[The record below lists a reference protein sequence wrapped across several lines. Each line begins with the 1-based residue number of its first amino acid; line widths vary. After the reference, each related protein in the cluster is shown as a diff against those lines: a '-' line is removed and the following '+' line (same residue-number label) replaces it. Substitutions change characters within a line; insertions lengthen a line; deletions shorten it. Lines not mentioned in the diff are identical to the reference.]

1 MKARVS
7 TGGIKFDPLTPA
19 DEANFFNTLEQFE
32 KKVLNAFKATGVEN
46 ADEIFKTSL
55 NLGEIL
61 RAIPKQTRDG
71 LLREYQNIIGFR
83 QMSSLLGDASLLDDG
98 TGGAFTEFSTAA
110 TDKKLRRFNI
120 DLRQD
125 AGSSG
130 RLNPLA
136 VIYNRATIGENYLTG
151 EPNMGS
157 NIIKSSHLR
166 SLIDREPLESGKKIF
181 VFDTETASLGTG
193 NIREVAAFETVT
205 STVDGQVIVES
216 PTNVAFHKNL
226 KTTQMR
232 LGSLYDEKTR
242 AVSTMEEVL
251 QRQLGFNFVE
261 GSPQE
266 GAEFVKVMKDF
277 LTRMNDADHIV
288 GQNLQFDIVQI
299 FQGIKNTNAYKH
311 DASLRNIVK
320 QSEAKLSKKGVV
332 IDTLEIAR
340 QKLDINLAPELSLK
354 GAVSTHSLDNMLLE
368 TNLVDLMIDDLG
380 GKEDDLLD
388 LLMGKKSFGGV
399 HGAAV
404 DTRIETYLFKFLME
418 DKLKA
423 SRSIDKRPAVKR
435 VLQQS
440 YAPTPVTNI
449 SNLGHISPRVLD
461 RMAEVG
467 GIRVMREG
475 KAVDIL
481 GQDEYSGL
489 RGDQLR
495 ARLAA
500 ESEDV
505 FYKMTPIQQQMLE
518 QRNMGMLGRATG
530 KIAGRTSFR
539 RSQGFSQFAQ
549 ADVKNKG
556 FMNADGTL
564 RIGAEMPSME
574 AYNTFQRAAAESGD
588 VLAGLSLPERMM
600 TEGMRRASLLDEGIA
615 GIESTGASLIENL
628 GISYFRSTQSPFV
641 SSANGM
647 VSLPPALMRHL
658 EVATVGVGDNAQTV
672 LQGTNFA
679 GVEAKGKQLQSIRV
693 SAFQTKQGEYRAQAA
708 VDIGEENLRRVSDYF
723 NQLTQQQFDE
733 LPMEVRQLIG
743 TRAQAAEI
751 GQGALRMLGSDVP
764 KAISIGELTGKA
776 AETAHNVMAPF
787 SNSSQIMS
795 DMTEMTFTSSLID
808 ANQNTIRLS
817 AFTGRDFMTEGERTL
832 IDDVARQTAKQRAT
846 VVDGVLAGDYKAEE
860 AATRIR
866 KSLGKASQ
874 AVSETQAFRAL
885 ETAQAVKTVTSKLP
899 VAAGLVAAAFAGKK
913 VFESLQERQEI
924 DETFDFQGYETG
936 TDYYNLEQQVQ
947 AATIRRQKRLDP
959 LATAGLTANM
969 HNARGNHMLMGP
981 NSNAHLFN
989 GVML

>member
-7 TGGIKFDPLTPA
+7 TSGISFGDLSPA
-19 DEANFFNTLEQFE
+19 DERNFFNTLEQFE

-46 ADEIFKTSL
+46 ADEIFNTSL

-83 QMSSLLGDASLLDDG
+83 QMSSLLDKN
-98 TGGAFTEFSTAA
+98 TGGAFTEFSTAD
-110 TDKKLRRFNI
+110 TGKKLRRFNI
-120 DLRQD
+120 DLNQSPG
-125 AGSSG
+125 ASG
-130 RLNPLA
+130 KLNPLA
-136 VIYNRATIGENYLTG
+136 VIYNRATISENYLTG
-151 EPNMGS
+151 EPDMGS

-166 SLIDREPLESGKKIF
+166 SLIERKPLESGKNIF

-205 STVDGQVIVES
+205 STVDGKVIVES

-251 QRQLGFNFVE
+251 QKQLGFNFVE

-277 LTRMNDADHIV
+277 LTRMNNADHIV

-299 FQGIKNTNAYKH
+299 FQGIKNTNAYKA

-320 QSEAKLSKKGVV
+320 QSEAKLNTKGVV

-340 QKLDINLAPELSLK
+340 QKLNINLAPELSLK

-368 TNLVDLMIDDLG
+368 TNLVELMIDDIG
-380 GKEDDLLD
+380 GNEDDLLD

-418 DKLKA
+418 DKLEA
-423 SRSIDKRPAVKR
+423 SPSDGQRSIDKHPAVKK

-449 SNLGHISPRVLD
+449 ANLGHISPRVLD
-461 RMAEVG
+461 RMAQVG

-475 KAVDIL
+475 QAVDIL

-489 RGDQLR
+489 RGDKLR
-495 ARLAA
+495 AKLTA

-530 KIAGRTSFR
+530 QIAGRTSFG

-658 EVATVGVGDNAQTV
+658 EVATVGDNAQTV

-679 GVEAKGKQLQSIRV
+679 GVEAKGKELQSIRV

-708 VDIGEENLRRVSDYF
+708 VDIGEENLRRVSNYF

-787 SNSSQIMS
+787 MNSQQIMS

-808 ANQNTIRLS
+808 ANENTIRLS

-866 KSLGKASQ
+866 RSLGKAGQ

-899 VAAGLVAAAFAGKK
+899 IAAGLVATAFAGKK

-947 AATIRRQKRLDP
+947 AATIRRQRRLDP